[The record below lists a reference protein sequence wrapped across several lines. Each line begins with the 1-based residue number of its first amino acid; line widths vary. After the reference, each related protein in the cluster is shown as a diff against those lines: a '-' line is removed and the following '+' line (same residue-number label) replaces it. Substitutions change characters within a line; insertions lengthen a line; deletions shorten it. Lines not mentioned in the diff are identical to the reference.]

1 MLRIRTVLIAIAIGA
16 VCLFAATTMLRATR
30 SYPEIPV
37 SRLIKDAQPYLCVR
51 GVVDSEGP
59 QQDGSWSYTLV
70 DVETGERVTA
80 YEKGPWSGLR
90 RPEIHFVSSA
100 CGPVQN
106 FPVMP
111 GITGVHLVGPV
122 EYWRG
127 PQSFHPIDWLQTRLD
142 EKR

>member
-1 MLRIRTVLIAIAIGA
+1 MRKLLIIIAVGVVGLLAIA
-16 VCLFAATTMLRATR
+16 MLRAPKA
-30 SYPEIPV
+30 YPEIPV
-37 SRLIKDAQPYLCVR
+37 SRLGKDFEPYVCVR
-51 GVVDSEGP
+51 GVVDSEAV
-59 QQDGSWSYTLV
+59 QEDGRWSYALV

-80 YEKGPWSGLR
+80 YQKGLWAGLR

-122 EYWRG
+122 ESWRG
-127 PQSFHPIDWLQTRLD
+127 PQSLHPIDWLRAHAHA
-142 EKR
+142 KR

>member
-1 MLRIRTVLIAIAIGA
+1 MRRLLIAITIG
-16 VCLFAATTMLRATR
+16 VVGLFAAMTMLRATR

-37 SRLIKDAQPYLCVR
+37 SRLSKDSQSYLCVR
-51 GVVDSEGP
+51 GVVDSEAP

-70 DVETGERVTA
+70 DVETGDRVTA
-80 YEKGPWSGLR
+80 YENGPRSGLR

-127 PQSFHPIDWLQTRLD
+127 PQSFHPIDWLRTRVD
-142 EKR
+142 AKR